1 MKRDSLVLVPN
12 EIARSSMSPRE
23 RELRSRA
30 AKMLNGAGLLHGSLI
45 ARERSCGRRGCR
57 CERGEKHPA
66 LYVYRQKDGKLRQ
79 LYVGKQHE
87 ADVRR
92 WLEQDKQLRALL
104 EEIWEIHWQRAK
116 SRKDAKDKEG

>member
-1 MKRDSLVLVPN
+1 
-12 EIARSSMSPRE
+12 MSPRE

-30 AKMLNGAGLLHGSLI
+30 AQILNGAGLLHGSLI
-45 ARERSCGRRGCR
+45 ARERSCGRKGCR

-66 LYVYRQKDGKLRQ
+66 LYVYRQQDGKLRQ
-79 LYVGKQHE
+79 LYVGKEHE

-92 WLEQDKQLRALL
+92 WIEKDKELRALL

-116 SRKDAKDKEG
+116 RRNAKKGEE

>member
-1 MKRDSLVLVPN
+1 
-12 EIARSSMSPRE
+12 MSPRE

-30 AKMLNGAGLLHGSLI
+30 AQILNGSGLLHGSLI
-45 ARERSCGRRGCR
+45 ARERSCGRKGCR

-66 LYVYRQKDGKLRQ
+66 LYVYRQQDGKLRQ

-92 WLEQDKQLRALL
+92 WIEQDKQLRALL
-104 EEIWEIHWQRAK
+104 EELWEIHWQRVKA
-116 SRKDAKDKEG
+116 RKPKPDGE